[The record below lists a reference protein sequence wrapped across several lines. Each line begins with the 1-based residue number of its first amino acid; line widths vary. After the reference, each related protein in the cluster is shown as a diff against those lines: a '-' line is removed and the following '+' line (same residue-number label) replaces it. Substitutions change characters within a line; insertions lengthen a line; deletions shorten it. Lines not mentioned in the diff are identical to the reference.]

1 MFEHGV
7 EDDEQFAHTRDQGH
21 LLRFT
26 MRQQPLVEVADEG
39 VVAGCGQRPHVEG
52 APHSGA
58 PAPDGAFAPQGATVP
73 FEGSRAHQG
82 GDLAAVQRAQ
92 LRQ

>member
-7 EDDEQFAHTRDQGH
+7 EDDEQFAHTRDHGH

-26 MRQQPLVEVADEG
+26 MRQQPLVEVADGG

-58 PAPDGAFAPQGATVP
+58 PPQTARLPRRVPLSRLKGATPTRAATCLWSNVP
-73 FEGSRAHQG
+73 NSGR
-82 GDLAAVQRAQ
+82 
-92 LRQ
+92 

>member
-7 EDDEQFAHTRDQGH
+7 EDDEQFAHTRDQSH

-52 APHSGA
+52 AR
-58 PAPDGAFAPQGATVP
+58 PQTARLPRRMPLSRLKGATPTRAATCLRSKVP
-73 FEGSRAHQG
+73 NSGR
-82 GDLAAVQRAQ
+82 
-92 LRQ
+92 